1 MKPTFTHLIYNTAML
16 TLMIMIINWIVIKLI
31 KNNQSLK
38 LNKDTR
44 NFLLKSMVLTACIWL
59 NLSIKYK

>member
-16 TLMIMIINWIVIKLI
+16 TLMIMIINWVVIKLI

-59 NLSIKYK
+59 NLSIKNK